1 MYRRKKNN
9 RDFQRAFEE
18 YVPVFDAVFLSVKAE
33 KKAANRE
40 SFKKASAALREMQ
53 SGCVKTVE
61 SLIHRIDFKDVAV
74 KYDIPESA
82 GVYRSGSLYSLPS
95 FGTKDGAAGIYV
107 HFFNA

>member
-1 MYRRKKNN
+1 MLCFCPLRPKKESSK
-9 RDFQRAFEE
+9 Q
-18 YVPVFDAVFLSVKAE
+18 
-33 KKAANRE
+33 E

-74 KYDIPESA
+74 KYDIPESP
-82 GVYRSGSLYSLPS
+82 GVYRSGGVFTACRL
-95 FGTKDGAAGIYV
+95 FATKDGAAGIYV